1 MDVYQRR
8 RLVALSILA
17 VVFIVLVLLIRS
29 CGGDD
34 DAAPVAPLGTTGT
47 EGATALTLAAYIDQ
61 ADASCLEANSTLASV
76 DETDP
81 VAAATERQQILAGE
95 LESLQSLPVPE
106 DAPSGLQDLF
116 AALEDQV
123 SGYGRLATALERGD
137 DTAAAE
143 LQTRIDEAA
152 TEAQD
157 AASQVGLDVC
167 GDLSQV
173 GEGGEGGE
181 GEAASETGAA
191 TEAPPVP
198 ETGGVTT
205 TTPAPA
211 PAPVAPTEGGVA
223 PPAPAPAPAPTDG
236 GDSGSGSGSGGVS
249 P

>member
-17 VVFIVLVLLIRS
+17 VAFIVLVLLIRS

-34 DAAPVAPLGTTGT
+34 EPAPVAPVAGATGT

-61 ADASCLEANSTLASV
+61 ADAACLEANTALASV
-76 DETDP
+76 DQADP
-81 VAAATERQQILAGE
+81 VAAATEQQQILAGE

-106 DAPSGLQDLF
+106 DAPSGLQDLL

-123 SGYGRLATALERGD
+123 DGYRKLATALERGD

-143 LQTRIDEAA
+143 LQAQIDEAA
-152 TEAQD
+152 AEAQD
-157 AASQVGLDVC
+157 AASKVGLDVC
-167 GDLSQV
+167 GDVSQV
-173 GEGGEGGE
+173 GEGSAGGGQAAE
-181 GEAASETGAA
+181 ETTEAA
-191 TEAPPVP
+191 PVP

-223 PPAPAPAPAPTDG
+223 PPAPAPAPAPAPTDG
-236 GDSGSGSGSGGVS
+236 GGGGGTGSGGVS

>member
-61 ADASCLEANSTLASV
+61 ADASCLEANSALASV

-95 LESLQSLPVPE
+95 LESLRSLPVPE
-106 DAPSGLQDLF
+106 DAPNGLQDLF

-173 GEGGEGGE
+173 GEDGEGGE
-181 GEAASETGAA
+181 GGEAASETGAA
-191 TEAPPVP
+191 TEAAPVP

-236 GDSGSGSGSGGVS
+236 GDAGSGSGGVS